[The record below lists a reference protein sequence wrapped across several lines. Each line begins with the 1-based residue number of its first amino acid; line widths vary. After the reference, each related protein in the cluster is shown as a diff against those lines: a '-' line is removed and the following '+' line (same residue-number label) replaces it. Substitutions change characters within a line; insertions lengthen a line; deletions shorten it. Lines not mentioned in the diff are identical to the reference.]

1 MKIQTSQEW
10 LNKFEKFIYEKD
22 IEKILDLFS
31 DTSTWRDLI
40 SFTWNIITFESK
52 SDIKLM
58 LNSVLF
64 EINPENFQTIDMKTK
79 LKSHEAWFSFDTK
92 YAKCKGHI
100 RLKDGKAITFL
111 SVIDELKGYEEKKG
125 YNRELGTEF
134 GAFKYRKNW
143 LEKKLSDIDDLNEKK
158 NPYCLIVGGGQAG
171 LALAARLKQLDVPTI
186 VIDKNK
192 TPGDTWRNRYHS
204 LCLHDPVW
212 YDHMPYMQFPDHWP
226 IFSPKDKIG
235 DWLEMYAKIME
246 INYWGLS
253 ECINASFDELN
264 DEWTVVVNK
273 NGEEV
278 EIKTKHLVFATGMSG
293 MPNIPSIKNSDQ
305 YKGDYVHSSNFI
317 SGSSYKDKNC
327 VVVGSNNSAHD
338 IAAEL
343 WEQGAMNVTMIQ
355 RSSTTVARSSTLL
368 DLQTRGNFSEQAVQS
383 GITVDIADLIVASNP
398 YKTIHKDGQKSVQ
411 LLKNIDKEFYQ
422 KLSDSGF
429 LFDFGEDESG
439 LSVKY
444 LRRGSGYYIDVGGSE
459 LIINGEIKLESPAEI
474 KLFKEKSIVL
484 DNGKEIDCDLVVF
497 ATGYGSMN
505 QWAAK
510 LISQEVADKVGKCW
524 GLGSGT
530 RKDPGPWEG
539 ELRNMWKPTNQNSL
553 WFHGGNLAQARHY
566 SKYLS
571 LQIKARFEKLPLKVY
586 GIPKVNHLN

>member
-10 LNKFEKFIYEKD
+10 LNKFEKLIYEKD

-58 LNSVLF
+58 LNSVLS
-64 EINPENFQTIDMKTK
+64 EINPENFQIIDMKTK
-79 LKSHEAWFSFDTK
+79 LKSDEAWFSFDTK

-143 LEKKLSDIDDLNEKK
+143 LEKKLSDIDDLNENK

-264 DEWTVVVNK
+264 DEWTVVVDK
-273 NGEEV
+273 DGEEV

-317 SGSSYKDKNC
+317 SGSGYKDKNC

-398 YKTIHKDGQKSVQ
+398 YKTVYKDGQKSVQ

-474 KLFKEKSIVL
+474 KLFKEKSIIL

>member
-10 LNKFEKFIYEKD
+10 LNKFEKLIYEKD

-64 EINPENFQTIDMKTK
+64 EINPENFQIIDMKTK
-79 LKSHEAWFSFDTK
+79 LKSDEAWFSFDTK

-143 LEKKLSDIDDLNEKK
+143 LEKKLSDIDDLNENK

-264 DEWTVVVNK
+264 DEWTVVVDK

-293 MPNIPSIKNSDQ
+293 MPNIPSIKNSNQ

-317 SGSSYKDKNC
+317 SGSGYKDKNC

-398 YKTIHKDGQKSVQ
+398 YKTVYKDGQKSVQ

-474 KLFKEKSIVL
+474 KLFKEKSIIL
-484 DNGKEIDCDLVVF
+484 DNGKEIDCDLIVF